1 MANHF
6 DRHYCG
12 KCGLT
17 YVYQKAEA
25 WERFHVF
32 IFLFFFFSTFE
43 YFSLI
48 N

>member
-17 YVYQKAEA
+17 YVYQNAA
-25 WERFHVF
+25 A
-32 IFLFFFFSTFE
+32 
-43 YFSLI
+43 
-48 N
+48 